1 MAEATASAQLARIL
15 EILPHAARSDG
26 VALAELAEA
35 LGAEERAIVKDLQE
49 VCTRAFYQPSGG
61 GDGIQV
67 TIETDRVQV
76 WTTGEFRRPVRLNV
90 RETLALDLGL
100 RMLATE
106 SPDPARGELLALA
119 SRLESALAAEGADAL
134 VPHVAVDVP
143 AGDAVVRAAVAE
155 AARSRRRCEIAY
167 LKRSSSEPERRE
179 IEPYVLLIADG
190 RTYVVARCL
199 RADDLRVFRLD
210 RMVEARLAAES
221 FEPPEDFD
229 PGEWT
234 DGGRVFRAEDASSVA
249 IRYSPRIARW
259 LREQGP
265 VQEMDDGSVI
275 VRYPLADPEWAVA
288 HVLRHGADAEVLE
301 PPEVRRMVAEAASGI
316 A

>member
-1 MAEATASAQLARIL
+1 MAEATAGAQLARIL
-15 EILPHAARSDG
+15 EILPHAARAEG

-35 LGAEERAIVKDLQE
+35 LGAEEREIVKDLQE
-49 VCTRAFYQPSGG
+49 ICTRAFYQPSGG

-67 TIETDRVQV
+67 TIEPDRVQV

-100 RMLATE
+100 RMLAAE
-106 SPDPARGELLALA
+106 SPLPGRGELLALA
-119 SRLESALAAEGADAL
+119 SRLEAALSAEGAEAL
-134 VPHVAVDVP
+134 IPHIAVDAP
-143 AGDAVVRAAVAE
+143 SGDAAVRAAVAE

-179 IEPYVLLIADG
+179 IEPYALLIADG
-190 RTYVVARCL
+190 RTYVVARCR
-199 RADDLRVFRLD
+199 RADDERVFRLD
-210 RMVEARLAAES
+210 RMMEARVLSES
-221 FEPPEDFD
+221 FEPPADFD
-229 PGEWT
+229 PHEWT
-234 DGGRVFRAEDASSVA
+234 DGGRVFRADEAPTLSV
-249 IRYSPRIARW
+249 RYSPRIARW

-265 VQEMDDGSVI
+265 VQEMEDGSVV
-275 VRYPLADPEWAVA
+275 VRYPLADADWAVA